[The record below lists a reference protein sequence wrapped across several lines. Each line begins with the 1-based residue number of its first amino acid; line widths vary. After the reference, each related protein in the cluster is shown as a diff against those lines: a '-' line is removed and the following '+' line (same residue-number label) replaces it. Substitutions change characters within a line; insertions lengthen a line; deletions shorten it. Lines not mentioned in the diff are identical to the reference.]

1 MLLHLA
7 EMEEQLAGV
16 TNPSAAKTESTPL
29 N

>member
-16 TNPSAAKTESTPL
+16 TNPSADKTESAPP